1 MDLTISRVQKSL
13 LNARVNI
20 LFYIVTLALSYFS
33 RRIFLQSLGAQFV
46 GFTGTV
52 GNFLGF
58 LNLAEMGTAMAVSF
72 ALYKPLLA
80 KDKQQI
86 SEIVTL
92 TGYLY
97 RRIGIIMTAAG
108 IVCSLFL
115 PLIFPHPGFPMS
127 VVFFAWYAFLASSV
141 LSYYLNYG
149 QVLLDADQRNYI
161 VTAWLQTTTIVKVL
175 VQMIVLSRPD
185 GSWYSWIFIELLAG
199 IVQSI
204 LLRRKVR
211 QTYPYLHRTLQNSKA
226 ILRQYPGITRSIK
239 QLSVHKI
246 AEFALVSTKEF
257 FIYLFGSLTIVAY
270 YGNYVII
277 LTRFNQLLLA
287 MLTSMQAA
295 VGHLIAEND
304 THKTMAVF
312 WEILSLRYFTS
323 GIFMFA
329 VYQLIDPFI
338 VLWLGREYLLSKDI
352 LFLMLCNGFIIQ
364 TRDIVLNFVQG
375 YGLFDDLGAPAV
387 ETVLNLGL
395 SLLFGYFYG
404 IRGVLAGSFI
414 SIFSIAFIWKPIYL
428 FRRGFQQPVSLYWR
442 ELVKYIVLLFASWWI
457 GGRIAGQ
464 MRFVDPYRSY
474 SNWMAW
480 SSLVIIIYSVMLFA
494 MMYPLKGMRRLVKR
508 LRTRYIH
515 KT

>member
-1 MDLTISRVQKSL
+1 MDVTISRVQKSL
-13 LNARVNI
+13 LNARVNL

-33 RRIFLQSLGAQFV
+33 RRVFLQSLGAQFV

-86 SEIVTL
+86 AEIVTL

-108 IVCSLFL
+108 IVCSFFL
-115 PLIFPHPGFPMS
+115 PLIFPRPGFPMS
-127 VVFFAWYAFLASSV
+127 VVFFAWYAFLTSSV

-161 VTAWLQTTTIVKVL
+161 VTAWLQTVTIIKV
-175 VQMIVLSRPD
+175 VIQMLVLSRL
-185 GSWYSWIFIELLAG
+185 GGGYYTWIAIELLAG
-199 IVQSI
+199 IMQSI

-211 QTYPYLHRTLQNSKA
+211 QAYPYLQTLKTGKA
-226 ILRQYPGITRSIK
+226 SLRQYPQITRSIK
-239 QLSVHKI
+239 QLSIHKI
-246 AEFALVSTKEF
+246 SEFALVSTKEF

-295 VGHLIAEND
+295 VGHLIAEKN
-304 THKTMAVF
+304 TNKTMEVF

-323 GIFMFA
+323 GVFMFA

-338 VLWLGREYLLSKDI
+338 VLWLGRDYLLSKGV
-352 LFLMLCNGFIIQ
+352 LFLMLCNGFIVQ

-387 ETVLNLGL
+387 EAGLNLGL
-395 SLLFGYFYG
+395 SFLFGYFYG
-404 IRGVLAGSFI
+404 IHGVLIGSFI

-428 FRRGFQQPVSLYWR
+428 FRRGFRQPVSLYWR
-442 ELVKYIVLLFASWWI
+442 ELSKYLVLLFASWYA
-457 GGRIAGQ
+457 GGVIVSRL
-464 MRFVDPYRSY
+464 RFIDPYRNY
-474 SNWMAW
+474 SHWISW
-480 SSLVIIIYSVMLFA
+480 SLLVITIYSTMLFA
-494 MMYPLKGMRRLVKR
+494 MMYPLKGMRRLIKR
-508 LRTRYIH
+508 LKKRYIH
-515 KT
+515 KV

>member
-1 MDLTISRVQKSL
+1 MDVTISRVQKSL
-13 LNARVNI
+13 LNARVNV
-20 LFYIVTLALSYFS
+20 LFYIATLALSYFS
-33 RRIFLQSLGAQFV
+33 RRVFLQSLGAQFV

-86 SEIVTL
+86 AEIVTL
-92 TGYLY
+92 TGFLY

-108 IVCSLFL
+108 VVCSLFL
-115 PLIFPHPGFPMS
+115 PLIFPHPGFPLS
-127 VVFFAWYAFLASSV
+127 VVFFAWYAFLASSL

-175 VQMIVLSRPD
+175 AQIIVLSRFS
-185 GSWYSWIFIELLAG
+185 GSYYSWISIELVAG
-199 IVQSI
+199 VTQSI

-211 QTYPYLHRTLQNSKA
+211 QAYPYLSHSLKNGKIT
-226 ILRQYPGITRSIK
+226 LRQYPGIARSIR
-239 QLSVHKI
+239 QLSIHKI

-287 MLTSMQAA
+287 VLTSMQAGI
-295 VGHLIAEND
+295 GHLIAENN
-304 THKTMAVF
+304 TQKTMAVF

-323 GIFMFA
+323 GIFIFA
-329 VYQLIDPFI
+329 AYQLIDPFI
-338 VLWLGREYLLSKDI
+338 VLWLGREYLLEKDI

-364 TRDIVLNFVQG
+364 TRDIVINFIQG

-387 ETVLNLGL
+387 EAVLNLGL
-395 SLLFGYFYG
+395 SFLFGYFYG
-404 IRGVLAGSFI
+404 IRGVLIGSFI
-414 SIFSIAFIWKPIYL
+414 SVFTITFIWKPIYL
-428 FRRGFQQPVSLYWR
+428 FRRGFRQPVSLYWR
-442 ELVKYIVLLFASWWI
+442 ELAKYLSLLLVSWY
-457 GGRIAGQ
+457 AGSMITGQ
-464 MRFVDPYRSY
+464 LRFIDPYRNY
-474 SNWMAW
+474 SSWMTW
-480 SSLVIIIYSVMLFA
+480 SSLVVVIYSTMLFA
-494 MMYPLKGMRRLVKR
+494 LMYPLKGMRRLVNR
-508 LRTRYIH
+508 LVKRYIH
-515 KT
+515 KV

>member
-1 MDLTISRVQKSL
+1 MDATISRVQKSL
-13 LNARVNI
+13 LNARVNV
-20 LFYIVTLALSYFS
+20 LFYTVTLALSYFS
-33 RRIFLQSLGAQFV
+33 RRIFLQSLGSQFV
-46 GFTGTV
+46 GFTGAV

-80 KDKQQI
+80 RDKQQI
-86 SEIVTL
+86 AEIVTL
-92 TGYLY
+92 TGFLY
-97 RRIGIIMTAAG
+97 KRIGIIMTAAG

-115 PLIFPHPGFPMS
+115 PLIFPHPGFPMH
-127 VVFFAWYAFLASSV
+127 VVFFAWYSFLISSL

-161 VTAWLQTTTIVKVL
+161 VTASLQTTTIIKVL
-175 VQMIVLSRPD
+175 TQMIVLSRL
-185 GSWYSWIFIELLAG
+185 GGGYYAWIAIELLAG
-199 IVQSI
+199 IAQSA

-211 QTYPYLHRTLQNSKA
+211 QAYPYLHKSKTS
-226 ILRQYPGITRSIK
+226 LRKYPQITRSIK

-287 MLTSMQAA
+287 VLTSMQAA
-295 VGHLIAEND
+295 VGHLIAEDNIQ
-304 THKTMAVF
+304 KTMGVF

-338 VLWLGREYLLSKDI
+338 VLWLGREYLLEKDI

-387 ETVLNLGL
+387 EATLNLGL

-404 IRGVLAGSFI
+404 IRGVLIGSFI
-414 SIFSIAFIWKPIYL
+414 SIFTIAFVWKPIYL
-428 FRRGFQQPVSLYWR
+428 FRRGFRQPVSLYWG
-442 ELVKYIVLLFASWWI
+442 ELAKYLVLLFASWY
-457 GGRIAGQ
+457 AGSLIVRQ
-464 MRFVDPYRSY
+464 LRFIDPYKNY
-474 SNWMAW
+474 THWMAW
-480 SSLVIIIYSVMLFA
+480 SLLVITLYSLMLFA

-508 LRTRYIH
+508 LIKRLIH
-515 KT
+515 KV

>member
-1 MDLTISRVQKSL
+1 MEVTISRVQKSL
-13 LNARVNI
+13 LNARVNV
-20 LFYIVTLALSYFS
+20 LFYILTLALSYFS
-33 RRIFLQSLGAQFV
+33 RRIFLQSLGTQFV

-52 GNFLGF
+52 GNFLGL

-72 ALYKPLLA
+72 ALYRPLLA

-86 SEIVTL
+86 AEIVSL
-92 TGYLY
+92 TGFLY
-97 RRIGIIMTAAG
+97 RRIGIIMTVAG

-115 PLIFPHPGFPMS
+115 PLIFPHPGFPMH
-127 VVFFAWYAFLASSV
+127 VVFFAWYSFLISSL

-161 VTAWLQTTTIVKVL
+161 VTARLQTTTIIKVL
-175 VQMIVLSRPD
+175 TQMIVLSRLD
-185 GSWYSWIFIELLAG
+185 GNYYSWISIELLAG
-199 IVQSI
+199 IVQSV

-211 QTYPYLHRTLQNSKA
+211 QAYPYLHTARVS
-226 ILRQYPGITRSIK
+226 LRKYPQITRSIK
-239 QLSVHKI
+239 QLSIHKI

-277 LTRFNQLLLA
+277 LARFNQLLLA
-287 MLTSMQAA
+287 MLTSTQAA
-295 VGHLIAEND
+295 VGHLIAEDNVQ
-304 THKTMAVF
+304 KTMAVF

-338 VLWLGREYLLSKDI
+338 VLWLGREYLLEKDI

-387 ETVLNLGL
+387 EATLNLGL
-395 SLLFGYFYG
+395 SFLFGYFYG
-404 IRGVLAGSFI
+404 IRGVLTGSFI
-414 SIFSIAFIWKPIYL
+414 SIFTIAFIWKPIYL
-428 FRRGFQQPVSLYWR
+428 FRRGFRQPVSAYWH
-442 ELVKYIVLLFASWWI
+442 ELAKYLVLLFTSWY
-457 GGRIAGQ
+457 AGNLIVRQ
-464 MRFVDPYRSY
+464 LHFIDPYRGY
-474 SNWMAW
+474 SHWMAW
-480 SSLVIIIYSVMLFA
+480 SLLVITLYSLMLFA
-494 MMYPLKGMRRLVKR
+494 MMYPLKGMRRLTKR
-508 LRTRYIH
+508 LIKKIYP
-515 KT
+515 